1 MQHKKLLALLLLLV
15 CAAAPASALAPL
27 LPGLPLLPLLAP
39 LPPMSPMNMGGL
51 GFLPMMSWAAGGRSG
66 GRGVGPGPFG
76 SAGYP
81 LQNGPMPKELKS
93 DPKDVKEFKK
103 AAGLSGLSS
112 QLPPRGT
119 RPMSM
124 KRFYACAPTA
134 MPGLV
139 VPYGALRSLGVVK

>member
-1 MQHKKLLALLLLLV
+1 MCAIITWNANPSRTVATSRCRRALVLLGDAQLSTEV
-15 CAAAPASALAPL
+15 VST
-27 LPGLPLLPLLAP
+27 
-39 LPPMSPMNMGGL
+39 
-51 GFLPMMSWAAGGRSG
+51 
-66 GRGVGPGPFG
+66 
-76 SAGYP
+76 
-81 LQNGPMPKELKS
+81 QNGPMPKALKS
-93 DPKDVKEFKK
+93 DSKDVEEFKK